1 MEANGFCNEGPSP
14 RYLVISLSRNFHL
27 LSSHSSCQSLVTV
40 AVVATMPEQDER
52 SPLLQFPGMAQSIA
66 NSELG
71 DHHTQ
76 FCHLVGVRPV
86 NHPHGDAHKPNPDSL
101 YQRVVKRRR
110 GQHCTYVLTATLV
123 NTLLLSQIVL
133 GASLTGLA
141 ASNSNRILITVFG
154 ALNTVIA
161 GVIAFLKSR
170 GQPVR
175 ARMFR
180 DDLERVVD
188 EIENS
193 AVMWF
198 GISRGVHGYEAIDT
212 DDQVTVRG
220 EVARLTR
227 LYDKAVKTNT
237 MNDPDM
243 YSAGTSESYMA
254 GLRKSGGGGG
264 GGALP
269 GFPAI
274 NTAVAPPDVPA
285 LPAPPAAAA
294 ADPDEGPASKAP
306 ESKPKEDAAPAEAP
320 PKVEEPAK
328 DKPEAAPEAKP
339 EPAKS
344 EEMAQVKPEAP
355 KTDDKGKDAAAAPSA
370 AAASPAAVDPD
381 ESPAS
386 AAHPPKREDSKSSSR
401 GSSPTLNQ
409 QSFTA

>member
-1 MEANGFCNEGPSP
+1 MDFVMKAP
-14 RYLVISLSRNFHL
+14 H
-27 LSSHSSCQSLVTV
+27 LVTSSPCCLVFFTSFPLTYPVSLCDSAV
-40 AVVATMPEQDER
+40 AATMPEQDER

-243 YSAGTSESYMA
+243 YSAGTSESYIA

-264 GGALP
+264 GGGAPP

-274 NTAVAPPDVPA
+274 NTAVTAPGVPA
-285 LPAPPAAAA
+285 LPAPPAAAAGA

-320 PKVEEPAK
+320 PKTDEPAK

-339 EPAKS
+339 EAAKL
-344 EEMAQVKPEAP
+344 EEMTQVKPEEP
-355 KTDDKGKDAAAAPSA
+355 KADDKGKDAAAPPKA
-370 AAASPAAVDPD
+370 AAAVAAAAIDPD

-386 AAHPPKREDSKSSSR
+386 SAHPPKREDSKSSSR